1 LDGKDMLKD
10 ARDAR
15 LYGTHIV
22 LVVDNSGSM
31 RKRDV
36 PGYRSRTDAVYASLL
51 RDLVLPQLKQG
62 SAAESQ
68 IVVSPIEMSHD
79 AHVLLEKVPLDEELA
94 RVLTVH
100 LLSVVRA
107 TRTRT

>member
-1 LDGKDMLKD
+1 MLKD
-10 ARDAR
+10 AQDAR

-31 RKRDV
+31 RKGDV

-62 SAAESQ
+62 
-68 IVVSPIEMSHD
+68 
-79 AHVLLEKVPLDEELA
+79 
-94 RVLTVH
+94 
-100 LLSVVRA
+100 
-107 TRTRT
+107 